1 MPVRKKNEQ
10 LHIHVDFRDVNDACL
25 KDNFPQPVT
34 KLVINL
40 TTGHEA
46 LLFMDCTAWYN
57 PIQMAPKDQEATCGR
72 TPKGIFSYKVMLF
85 TLNNVGVAYQRAMQ
99 TIFDYMLHKKVEG
112 YVDDLVFKFK
122 KRAYHV

>member
-1 MPVRKKNEQ
+1 MVPKIEKEVKKLIAAGFIREVKYPTWIANIMPIRKKNEQ

-46 LLFMDCTAWYN
+46 LLFMDCTA
-57 PIQMAPKDQEATCGR
+57 
-72 TPKGIFSYKVMLF
+72 
-85 TLNNVGVAYQRAMQ
+85 
-99 TIFDYMLHKKVEG
+99 
-112 YVDDLVFKFK
+112 
-122 KRAYHV
+122 